1 MILQEK
7 DTICAISTPAGVGGV
22 AIVRISGPDAI
33 SIADSVLSMSKPLVE
48 KKANTV
54 SFGKLVRRQL
64 GISVQTS
71 GETSLLDLSRVQP
84 EITSGASNLSN
95 EGNDEIL
102 DEVLVSI
109 FRAPHSFT
117 GEDVV
122 EIAVHGSVFIQR
134 EAIKLLLA
142 AGCRMADH
150 GEFTKRAFMNGKMDL
165 SQAEAVADVIASR
178 SAAAHKVAVSQMR
191 GGFSRKLQLLRAQLL
206 KFTSLIELELDFSEE
221 DVEFADRSQLKE
233 LSNEI
238 ESDLTRLIN
247 SFSTGN
253 AVKNGVPV
261 AIVGETNAGKS
272 TLLNLL
278 LGDDKAIVSDIH
290 GTTRDIIEDTTDIG
304 GMLFRFIDTAGI
316 RETTDT
322 IENLGIKRSYGAI
335 EKAQIVLWMIDSTQ
349 VSEHVDWMAE
359 RIVPRTEGK
368 QLFLLFNKIDKLSD
382 EERAVLDG
390 MFANIEARRFF
401 ISAKFD
407 KGLDAV
413 RDALVEASHMA
424 EIDDNDVVVTNMR
437 HYEALVTAHN
447 AILKVQEGLATG
459 LSGEFL
465 SMDLHDCLDALGSI
479 VGQISSD
486 EVLGEIFSKF
496 CIGK

>member
-1 MILQEK
+1 MSLGANQYTNDI
-7 DTICAISTPAGVGGV
+7 ICAISTAPGMG
-22 AIVRISGPDAI
+22 AIAVVRLSGEGC
-33 SIADSVLSMSKPLVE
+33 IALVDSVFESPIKKKLSDQPPY
-48 KKANTV
+48 TV
-54 SFGKLVRRQL
+54 HFGK
-64 GISVQTS
+64 IMDNQT
-71 GETSLLDLSRVQP
+71 V
-84 EITSGASNLSN
+84 
-95 EGNDEIL
+95 L
-102 DEVLVSI
+102 DEVLATV

-117 GEDVV
+117 GEESV
-122 EIAVHGSVFIQR
+122 EIACHGSVYIQQ
-134 EAIKLLLA
+134 KLMEVLLH
-142 AGCRMADH
+142 AGARMADA
-150 GEFTKRAFMNGKMDL
+150 GEYTRRAFANGKFDL
-165 SQAEAVADVIASR
+165 SQAEAVADLIAST
-178 SAAAHKVAVSQMR
+178 SATSHKVSLNQMR
-191 GGFSRKLQLLRAQLL
+191 GGFTTKIAKLRDTLLQFA
-206 KFTSLIELELDFSEE
+206 SLIELELDFSEE
-221 DVEFADRSQLKE
+221 DVEFADRSQLKA
-233 LSNEI
+233 LSSEI
-238 ESDLTRLIN
+238 ESDLIRLIN

-322 IENLGIKRSYGAI
+322 IENLGIKRSYSAI

-349 VSEHVDWMAE
+349 VSEHIDCMAE

-390 MFANIEARRFF
+390 MFANIQAQRFF

-437 HYEALVTAHN
+437 HYEALVKADN